1 MISILCCRIIVM
13 YVAVVV
19 TFGQLV
25 RRIIA
30 CTPQEVMILE
40 MANPDPLLRMFQ
52 DIYIARELRD
62 FEKEQV
68 RSVFLSSHFVAQF
81 QELQGRL
88 VMIFRS
94 NATLTETTAREDKV
108 S

>member
-1 MISILCCRIIVM
+1 M
-13 YVAVVV
+13 YVVVVV

-52 DIYIARELRD
+52 DIYIARELGD
-62 FEKEQV
+62 FEKEQ
-68 RSVFLSSHFVAQF
+68 
-81 QELQGRL
+81 ELQSRL